1 MPKTTEEEAAPIG
14 RLKLYRGVS
23 SDESILLSKETL
35 IENRKAWESI
45 LKNRL
50 NGKMVYPLDLD
61 ETIKILHKKLRLE
74 RHYFTDSRKIAEGYA
89 KKFGGILVELSVPL
103 KDVFRYFELDFQN
116 FSRRK
121 KHFEF
126 VYCLRGG
133 ILSKHHKKWN
143 LKVESKQ

>member
-74 RHYFTDSRKIAEGYA
+74 RQYFTDSRKIA
-89 KKFGGILVELSVPL
+89 
-103 KDVFRYFELDFQN
+103 
-116 FSRRK
+116 
-121 KHFEF
+121 
-126 VYCLRGG
+126 
-133 ILSKHHKKWN
+133 
-143 LKVESKQ
+143 